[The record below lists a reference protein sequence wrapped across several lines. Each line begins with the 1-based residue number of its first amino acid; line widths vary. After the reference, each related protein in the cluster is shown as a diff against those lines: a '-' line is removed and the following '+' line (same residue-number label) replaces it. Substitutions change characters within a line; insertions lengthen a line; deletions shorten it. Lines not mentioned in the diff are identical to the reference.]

1 MSQFI
6 IPDFIKNADVNKIHK
21 RMRDNLPNDIDKSEG
36 SDVWNLTYP
45 TAYEHAYFAQFCI
58 RNALRLI
65 WPEFSYGTYADYHGA
80 CRGMARRK
88 AQYATGS
95 VKIIGNIGVNIPK
108 GTVFTT
114 AQIADES
121 VTEFVTT
128 ENVSIGD
135 NQTVT
140 VNIIAAIAGKSGN
153 VPANTITVNSDKIV
167 GISSLTNETATTGG
181 YDEESDENFIE
192 RIKEYDQS
200 QDNSFIG
207 NDNDYRRWAL
217 EVDGVGE
224 AVVISPEDNP
234 NVEDDSGVVNI
245 IIVDSN
251 GVPADTT
258 LCAAVYNHIM
268 QPVPLSTDGKKTDG
282 QTTTIERLAPPGVIL
297 EVTAPTTI
305 AISVSG
311 LIELDNTVGIE
322 DIKSNF
328 ILSISEYLVQ
338 AIKDGEVRYSKI
350 ASILSNTAGVADY
363 KNLIVNGNNTNV
375 QLMSNQIPTISETT
389 IKFDVGLVDG

>member
-1 MSQFI
+1 M
-6 IPDFIKNADVNKIHK
+6 
-21 RMRDNLPNDIDKSEG
+21 
-36 SDVWNLTYP
+36 
-45 TAYEHAYFAQFCI
+45 
-58 RNALRLI
+58 
-65 WPEFSYGTYADYHGA
+65 
-80 CRGMARRK
+80 
-88 AQYATGS
+88 
-95 VKIIGNIGVNIPK
+95 
-108 GTVFTT
+108 
-114 AQIADES
+114 
-121 VTEFVTT
+121 
-128 ENVSIGD
+128 
-135 NQTVT
+135 
-140 VNIIAAIAGKSGN
+140 
-153 VPANTITVNSDKIV
+153 
-167 GISSLTNETATTGG
+167 
-181 YDEESDENFIE
+181 
-192 RIKEYDQS
+192 
-200 QDNSFIG
+200 
-207 NDNDYRRWAL
+207 
-217 EVDGVGE
+217 GE

-322 DIKSNF
+322 DYKDV
-328 ILSISEYLVQ
+328 ILFCSISEYLVQ

>member
-58 RNALRLI
+58 LNALRLI

-88 AQYATGS
+88 AQHATGS

-135 NQTVT
+135 NREMFRQILSLLIVIKLS
-140 VNIIAAIAGKSGN
+140 VYPVLQMKQLQQAAIMKKVMKILLSVSRN
-153 VPANTITVNSDKIV
+153 MTSHRIILLSEMITIT
-167 GISSLTNETATTGG
+167 
-181 YDEESDENFIE
+181 
-192 RIKEYDQS
+192 
-200 QDNSFIG
+200 
-207 NDNDYRRWAL
+207 
-217 EVDGVGE
+217 
-224 AVVISPEDNP
+224 
-234 NVEDDSGVVNI
+234 
-245 IIVDSN
+245 
-251 GVPADTT
+251 
-258 LCAAVYNHIM
+258 
-268 QPVPLSTDGKKTDG
+268 
-282 QTTTIERLAPPGVIL
+282 
-297 EVTAPTTI
+297 
-305 AISVSG
+305 
-311 LIELDNTVGIE
+311 
-322 DIKSNF
+322 
-328 ILSISEYLVQ
+328 
-338 AIKDGEVRYSKI
+338 
-350 ASILSNTAGVADY
+350 
-363 KNLIVNGNNTNV
+363 
-375 QLMSNQIPTISETT
+375 
-389 IKFDVGLVDG
+389 DVGRWKLTEWVRLL

>member
-6 IPDFIKNADVNKIHK
+6 IPDFIKNEDVNKIHK

-58 RNALRLI
+58 LNALRLI

-80 CRGMARRK
+80 CRGMVRRK
-88 AQYATGS
+88 AQYATGR
-95 VKIIGNIGVNIPK
+95 VKITGNIGVNIPK
-108 GTVFTT
+108 GTVFST
-114 AQIADES
+114 AQILDGN
-121 VTEFVTT
+121 VTEFATT
-128 ENVSIGD
+128 ENVSIGE
-135 NQTVT
+135 NRTVM
-140 VNIIAAIAGKSGN
+140 VNIIATVVGKSGN
-153 VPANTITVNSDKIV
+153 VPANTIVINSDKIV
-167 GISSLTNETATTGG
+167 GISSITNEFATSGG
-181 YDEESDENFIE
+181 YDEESDESFVE
-192 RIKEYDQS
+192 RIKEYDQA

-234 NVEDDSGVVNI
+234 NVEDESGIVTV

-251 GVPADTT
+251 GAPADKT

-268 QPVPLSTDGKKTDG
+268 QPIPLSTDGKKTDG
-282 QTTTIERLAPPGVIL
+282 QTTTIERLAPPGVVL

-305 AISVSG
+305 TISVSG
-311 LIELDNTVGIE
+311 LIELDNTVEIE

-328 ILSISEYLVQ
+328 ISSISEYIVQ

-375 QLMSNQIPTISETT
+375 QLMLNQIPTISETT